1 MQYGR
6 MVVSAHMPPPKGK
19 RWDLQTL
26 APVLPHAALSGNGAL
41 ALRPA
46 PGVYLTL
53 HAEGRLLINGE
64 ISLEE
69 SIEHADRLASAV
81 HCEASRFR
89 IESLT
94 GYAQLPE
101 PPPDL
106 RHLCEALGEERCAA
120 YEPNTFAGLIVRLDA
135 VPMALLLFESGRVVC
150 IGARSHVDLQ
160 NGLRDGLRLI
170 RRAAAGVQA
179 PCSQRTAAAAAP
191 A

>member
-1 MQYGR
+1 
-6 MVVSAHMPPPKGK
+6 MVVSAHMPPLTGK
-19 RWDLQTL
+19 RWELQTL
-26 APVLPHAALSGNGAL
+26 APVLPHAALSGNGTL

-53 HAEGRLLINGE
+53 HAEGRLLITGE
-64 ISLEE
+64 ITLEE

-81 HCEASRFR
+81 HGEASRFL

-94 GYAQLPE
+94 GYAQLPN

-106 RHLCEALGEERCAA
+106 RRLYEALGEERCAA
-120 YEPNTFAGLIVRLDA
+120 YEPHTFAGLIVRLDA

-150 IGARSHVDLQ
+150 IGARSHIDLQ

-170 RRAAAGVQA
+170 RRAAAGA
-179 PCSQRTAAAAAP
+179 HSPGLPRTAASSASY
-191 A
+191 